1 MPSKN
6 NLFAYNLG
14 QFVPLDQASLH
25 ISDLAV
31 QRGYGVFDFI
41 KVQQGLPLFLEDYLD
56 RFYQSARHMELE
68 VPLSREEL
76 KQVINKLTEK
86 NGLEVAGMKMILT
99 GGYSEDGYTPYEP
112 NLLITQLPLVL
123 PSPDKVSK
131 GIPVMTHDYVREF
144 PEVKSINYTMGIRL
158 ISQLKARSAE
168 EVLYVKNGL
177 VSEFP
182 RCNFFIVQE
191 DDTVV
196 TPASNIL
203 FGITRKNVLHLASR
217 RYKTEVRDI
226 TLKEVLQAKEAFL
239 TSTTKRILP
248 IVKIND
254 TVISDGEPGS
264 TTLTLLKDLITLE
277 EEQVRAHTSH

>member
-1 MPSKN
+1 MLSKN

-14 QFVPLDQASLH
+14 QIVPLDQASLH

-41 KVQQGLPLFLEDYLD
+41 KVQRGIPLFLEDYLD
-56 RFYQSARHMELE
+56 RFYNSARQMELE

-76 KQVINKLTEK
+76 MQVIDKLSEM

-99 GGYSEDGYTPYEP
+99 GGYSEDGYTPATA

-123 PSPDKVSK
+123 PSEEKVAK
-131 GIPVMTHDYVREF
+131 GIPIMTHDYVREF

-158 ISQLKARSAE
+158 IGQLKNRGAE
-168 EVLYVKNGL
+168 EVLYVKNGI

-182 RCNFFIVQE
+182 RCNFFIVLE
-191 DDTVV
+191 DDIVV
-196 TPASNIL
+196 TPSKNIL
-203 FGITRKNVLHLASR
+203 YGITRKNVLELAGR

-226 TLKEVLQAKEAFL
+226 TLEEVLQAKEVFL

-248 IVKIND
+248 IVKIDD
-254 TVISDGEPGS
+254 TVIGSGEPGS
-264 TTLTLLKDLITLE
+264 TTLSLLQDLIALE
-277 EEQVRAHTSH
+277 EQKVKQRIL

>member
-1 MPSKN
+1 MPSENK
-6 NLFAYNLG
+6 LFAFNLG
-14 QFVPLDQASLH
+14 QIVPLDQASLH

-41 KVQQGLPLFLEDYLD
+41 KVQQGLPLFLEYYLD
-56 RFYQSARHMELE
+56 RFYQSAHHMGLE
-68 VPLSREEL
+68 VPLSREDL
-76 KQVINKLTEK
+76 KQVIDKLSAK

-99 GGYSEDGYTPYEP
+99 GGYSEDGYTPTAA

-123 PSPDKVSK
+123 PSEEKVTK
-131 GIPVMTHDYVREF
+131 GIPIMTHDYVREF

-158 ISQLKARSAE
+158 IGQLKERGAE
-168 EVLYVKNGL
+168 EVLYMKNGV

-182 RCNFFIVQE
+182 RCNFFIVRE

-196 TPASNIL
+196 TPSSNIL
-203 FGITRKNVLHLASR
+203 YGITRKNVLTLAGR

-226 TLKEVLQAKEAFL
+226 TLQEVLQAKEAFL

-248 IVKIND
+248 IVKIDD
-254 TVISDGEPGS
+254 TAIGSGEPGS
-264 TTLTLLKDLITLE
+264 VTLQLLQDLIELE
-277 EEQVRAHTSH
+277 EHSVREQSV

>member
-1 MPSKN
+1 MLSENK
-6 NLFAYNLG
+6 LFAYNHG
-14 QFVPLDQASLH
+14 QIVPLEQASLH

-41 KVQQGLPLFLEDYLD
+41 KVQRGLPLFLENYLD
-56 RFYQSARHMELE
+56 RFYQSARHMGLE

-76 KQVINKLTEK
+76 RKVIDKLSEA

-99 GGYSEDGYTPYEP
+99 GGYSEDGYTPTAA
-112 NLLITQLPLVL
+112 NLLITQFPLVL
-123 PSPDKVSK
+123 PSEEKVAK
-131 GIPVMTHDYVREF
+131 GIPIMTHDYVREF

-158 ISQLKARSAE
+158 IGQLKERGAE

-177 VSEFP
+177 VTEFP

-196 TPASNIL
+196 TPSSNIL
-203 FGITRKNVLHLASR
+203 YGITRKNVLELAGR
-217 RYKTEVRDI
+217 RYKTEVRNI
-226 TLKEVLQAKEAFL
+226 TMQEVLLAKEAFL

-248 IVKIND
+248 IVKIDD
-254 TVISDGEPGS
+254 TVIGSGEPGS
-264 TTLTLLKDLITLE
+264 TTLRLLQDLIALE
-277 EEQVRAHTSH
+277 EYNVKRQKV